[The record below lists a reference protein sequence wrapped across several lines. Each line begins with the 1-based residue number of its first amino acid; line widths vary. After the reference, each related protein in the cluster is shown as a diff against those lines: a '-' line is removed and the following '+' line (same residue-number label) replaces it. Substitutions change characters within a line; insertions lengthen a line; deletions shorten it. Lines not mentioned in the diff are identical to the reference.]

1 MFLYRNRV
9 RSSCHASRHVHVRNF
24 PLERFVLIPENN
36 EIPCGSCDRR
46 TETRFTAMFK
56 QKLGEN
62 HAIAYFLKLC
72 MFEIPESEKFREENI
87 YFPAR
92 LLSFTEVQLSGRV
105 V

>member
-1 MFLYRNRV
+1 
-9 RSSCHASRHVHVRNF
+9 
-24 PLERFVLIPENN
+24 
-36 EIPCGSCDRR
+36 
-46 TETRFTAMFK
+46 MFK

-62 HAIAYFLKLC
+62 HAYLFKFC

-92 LLSFTEVQLSGRV
+92 LLSFTEVPLSGRV

>member
-1 MFLYRNRV
+1 MLGI
-9 RSSCHASRHVHVRNF
+9 F
-24 PLERFVLIPENN
+24 PLERFVLIPEND
-36 EIPCGSCDRR
+36 EISCGSCDRR

-62 HAIAYFLKLC
+62 HAYFLKFC

-87 YFPAR
+87 YSPGR
-92 LLSFTEVQLSGRV
+92 LLSFTEEQLSGRV